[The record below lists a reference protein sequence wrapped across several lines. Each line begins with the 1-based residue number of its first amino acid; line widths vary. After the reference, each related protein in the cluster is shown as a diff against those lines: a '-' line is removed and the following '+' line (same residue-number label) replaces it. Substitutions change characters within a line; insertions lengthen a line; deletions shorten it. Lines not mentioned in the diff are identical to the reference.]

1 MLKFVTIS
9 SKSLSFDW
17 ENTLIYLIYIFNK
30 PLSKLKGANLC
41 PCLTMPK
48 VKQEGV
54 FLKDEEGQ
62 NCPSTIENGPR
73 LYAPFACGPK
83 YALAINKLDHLY
95 P

>member
-1 MLKFVTIS
+1 
-9 SKSLSFDW
+9 
-17 ENTLIYLIYIFNK
+17 
-30 PLSKLKGANLC
+30 
-41 PCLTMPK
+41 MPK

-83 YALAINKLDHLY
+83 YVLAINKLDHLY